1 MLQDTLYNRMQVI
14 EVINFSKINKILN
27 NHKVQIVIMSMWTGK
42 YLKTSVTEKSF
53 VCNVGYKAV
62 TNLNKCMYDES
73 NDKLK
78 KAIERFKEPS
88 LI

>member
-1 MLQDTLYNRMQVI
+1 MQVI

-42 YLKTSVTEKSF
+42 SLKTSVTENSF

-62 TNLNKCMYDES
+62 TNLNKCMYDKS

-78 KAIERFKEPS
+78 KAIERFKKPS